1 MITMNTTKN
10 TAMGRGRTRQAGCS
24 VNIDAI
30 QAALSP
36 HRVRSMR
43 SEPTA
48 ECLTEIVTT
57 VRMASSTYGPTVTT
71 ESIRRSGPSTR
82 VSGIGSLM
90 CILLNQS
97 TPSGTT
103 GPRPARTPPRRRPW

>member
-1 MITMNTTKN
+1 MITTNTTKN

-24 VNIDAI
+24 VNIHAI
-30 QAALSP
+30 QTALSP

-48 ECLTEIVTT
+48 ECLETTVTT

-71 ESIRRSGPSTR
+71 GSIRRSGISIR
-82 VSGIGSLM
+82 VSGIGSVICVLRVS
-90 CILLNQS
+90 IYSQRNHWAAAS
-97 TPSGTT
+97 PNAT
-103 GPRPARTPPRRRPW
+103 A